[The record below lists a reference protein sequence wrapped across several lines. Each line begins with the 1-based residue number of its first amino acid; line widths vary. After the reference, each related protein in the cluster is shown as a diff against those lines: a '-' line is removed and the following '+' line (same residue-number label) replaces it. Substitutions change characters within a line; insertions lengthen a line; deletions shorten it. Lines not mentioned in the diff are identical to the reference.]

1 MKLSDLIKH
10 VVKVNNATEEYN
22 KSLYSYQ
29 KGLDLT
35 LSIYSKMVAG
45 ESIKN
50 GGVLEKIIAA
60 GVLYTSPK
68 YLPVVNSGCLLVN
81 RAFLIKRVGFKQA
94 VIQELKYSF
103 ISAGIGYGYYAFQEN
118 LNERSGASER

>member
-29 KGLDLT
+29 KDLDLT
-35 LSIYSKMVAG
+35 LNIYCKMVAG

-50 GGVLEKIIAA
+50 GGVLEKVIAL
-60 GVLYTSPK
+60 GILNTSHKKMP
-68 YLPVVNSGCLLVN
+68 LLNTACLLTS
-81 RAFLIKRVGFKQA
+81 RALLIKRVGLKQA
-94 VIQELKYSF
+94 IIKDLKYSF
-103 ISAGIGYGYYAFQEN
+103 ISASIGYSYTH